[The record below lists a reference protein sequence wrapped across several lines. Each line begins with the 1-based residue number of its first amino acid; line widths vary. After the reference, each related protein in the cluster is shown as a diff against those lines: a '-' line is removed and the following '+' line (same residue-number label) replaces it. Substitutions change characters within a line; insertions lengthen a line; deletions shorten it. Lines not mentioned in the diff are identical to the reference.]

1 MLRHHTVNLNLT
13 RPSVK
18 LSLTSMIPSTLVVEG
33 SAINIWVFVA
43 VIVGTLLLGYALG
56 VGTSAAFGRGPKGK
70 PWWYDV
76 AFPSPDETT
85 LGAMKVL
92 ADRYA
97 LGEID
102 ADEFTE
108 RVTALRKVSET
119 PEQRKLRLERE
130 ARQAKK
136 SAT

>member
-1 MLRHHTVNLNLT
+1 
-13 RPSVK
+13 
-18 LSLTSMIPSTLVVEG
+18 MIPSTLVVEA
-33 SAINIWVFVA
+33 SSMSIWIFLAIVA
-43 VIVGTLLLGYALG
+43 TALLLGYGLG
-56 VGTSAAFGRGPKGK
+56 VASGAAFGRSAGGK

-97 LGEID
+97 LGEIG
-102 ADEFTE
+102 ADEFSE
-108 RVTALRKVSET
+108 RVAALRKVSET

-130 ARQAKK
+130 ARQARKG
-136 SAT
+136 AT